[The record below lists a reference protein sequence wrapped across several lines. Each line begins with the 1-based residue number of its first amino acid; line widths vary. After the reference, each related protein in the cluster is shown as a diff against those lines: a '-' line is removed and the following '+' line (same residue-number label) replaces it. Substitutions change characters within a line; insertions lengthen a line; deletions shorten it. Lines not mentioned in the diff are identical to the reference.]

1 LANNIKEQVASNAVK
16 KMFQGHPVYVLNY
29 NDPVLNK
36 MVARQMQSNAEN
48 KKDNIHFVVLWGFEY
63 TANAYRI
70 FLSEKHT
77 GGTPKH
83 NLPMIASKLGDIG
96 GVKRGGG
103 GSKFIGNFIG
113 HIIKNMISGIYLLKK
128 LHFYASKWLF

>member
-1 LANNIKEQVASNAVK
+1 MHI
-16 KMFQGHPVYVLNY
+16 
-29 NDPVLNK
+29 
-36 MVARQMQSNAEN
+36 
-48 KKDNIHFVVLWGFEY
+48 EY
-63 TANAYRI
+63 

-103 GSKFIGNFIG
+103 GSKFIGNFYWP
-113 HIIKNMISGIYLLKK
+113 HNKK
-128 LHFYASKWLF
+128 HDIWDLFTKEATFLRK